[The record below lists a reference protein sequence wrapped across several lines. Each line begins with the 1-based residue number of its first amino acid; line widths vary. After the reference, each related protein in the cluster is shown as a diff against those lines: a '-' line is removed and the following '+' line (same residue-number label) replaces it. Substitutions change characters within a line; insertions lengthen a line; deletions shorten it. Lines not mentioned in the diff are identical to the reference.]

1 METKFISTN
10 KKIALMVAL
19 QRGEK
24 EAIQTIINE
33 LGRLESVIKDYE
45 IGISRLVRKLSL
57 LALSE
62 MAYNVLGLY
71 AGWDFSTKA
80 HKKYQCSTLHKCQL
94 KVHQPTL
101 RKTPVV
107 GSAFLVI

>member
-45 IGISRLVRKLSL
+45 IGIKQINNKFNNKTFKLP
-57 LALSE
+57 
-62 MAYNVLGLY
+62 
-71 AGWDFSTKA
+71 K
-80 HKKYQCSTLHKCQL
+80 
-94 KVHQPTL
+94 
-101 RKTPVV
+101 
-107 GSAFLVI
+107 

>member
-62 MAYNVLGLY
+62 MAYN
-71 AGWDFSTKA
+71 GWVYK
-80 HKKYQCSTLHKCQL
+80 Q
-94 KVHQPTL
+94 
-101 RKTPVV
+101 
-107 GSAFLVI
+107 

>member
-45 IGISRLVRKLSL
+45 IGIKQINDKFNNKTFKLP
-57 LALSE
+57 
-62 MAYNVLGLY
+62 
-71 AGWDFSTKA
+71 K
-80 HKKYQCSTLHKCQL
+80 
-94 KVHQPTL
+94 
-101 RKTPVV
+101 
-107 GSAFLVI
+107 

>member
-62 MAYNVLGLY
+62 MAYNVFGLGEVAEPNLNRINN
-71 AGWDFSTKA
+71 FKI
-80 HKKYQCSTLHKCQL
+80 KNE
-94 KVHQPTL
+94 
-101 RKTPVV
+101 
-107 GSAFLVI
+107 